1 MLPGNIGL
9 LSRVRFPPS
18 GTAPGNVDGPASS
31 TNNALVL
38 FNGTTGKIIKDSVDL
53 TYVSPTL
60 SVPDAFV
67 VSSAGSIGLTAGG
80 SNKSITLTPS
90 GSGVVTTPATIQLS
104 ASNGVICS
112 NTADGSDSKF
122 ISFGGGGAATAAR
135 GALFNAVGNEFATAA
150 AQGILEFIAG
160 FDSGFSS
167 ASAGRISLVTANI
180 EAGFISRN
188 GTLAWGSN
196 RSIAAWGTTAPI
208 FMTGTPTLTDSSSA
222 TGTVATAI
230 ANGFGIPTLN
240 ATNANVIYTNLAN
253 VYIAGDFATTGNAS
267 ATNSYGLWNAGKTR
281 LDGNALITGTST
293 WKFGA
298 TSSATIGVSADTTA
312 GVLTLTAPSSG
323 TISLTKSVSSYN
335 GAATAGGGL
344 VAIRAAGRVTAQSAA
359 NASISTFTV
368 GAADG
373 SFEVSANMNVT
384 AATVLSTAL
393 TCTYTDES
401 NTARTMIFP
410 VAQVAG
416 SFIAAGAI
424 TGTGAWESPVL
435 HIRCKAATAIT
446 ILTSAGTFNTV
457 TYTAEGVIKQVA

>member
-1 MLPGNIGL
+1 MLPGNISNL
-9 LSRVRFPPS
+9 ARVRFPPS

-38 FNGTTGKIIKDSVDL
+38 FNGTTGKLIKDSVDL

-80 SNKSITLTPS
+80 TNKAVTIRSKGTSPVSIGNATALPSAPSGFGWQLGTYGIIEGIGDGGFVQFRHTNGSAASPSAVLNNESLGYLGFNGYKATAYSGDTGSFGFNATQNWTDSANGTRFDVGTTPNGSTSVSTRLSVGNYGKLALTPGA
-90 GSGVVTTPATIQLS
+90 GSQ
-104 ASNGVICS
+104 
-112 NTADGSDSKF
+112 
-122 ISFGGGGAATAAR
+122 
-135 GALFNAVGNEFATAA
+135 
-150 AQGILEFIAG
+150 
-160 FDSGFSS
+160 
-167 ASAGRISLVTANI
+167 
-180 EAGFISRN
+180 
-188 GTLAWGSN
+188 
-196 RSIAAWGTTAPI
+196 AAWGVVGSTFSQSSATI
-208 FMTGTPTLTDSSSA
+208 TDSSSS
-222 TGTVATAI
+222 GTVATAI
-230 ANGFGIPTLN
+230 ANSFSQPTFAASS
-240 ATNANVIYTNLAN
+240 ATTFTDAANL
-253 VYIAGDFATTGNAS
+253 YIAGDVAAGTNVTL
-267 ATNSYGLWNAGKTR
+267 TNSYGLWNAGKTR
-281 LDGNALITGTST
+281 LDGAVFLTGKITT
-293 WKFGA
+293 
-298 TSSATIGVSADTTA
+298 
-312 GVLTLTAPSSG
+312 
-323 TISLTKSVSSYN
+323 YN
-335 GAATAGGGL
+335 NVATAGMGV

-384 AATVLSTAL
+384 AATALVTTL
-393 TCTYTDES
+393 TCTYMDES

-410 VAQVAG
+410 VAQLAG

-457 TYTAEGVIKQVA
+457 TYTAEGIIKQVA